1 MQKRA
6 EQTRQALIR
15 ATAELIADGGV
26 HDAGLVGIC
35 RSAGVSRGALY
46 HHFPTKESLAAAVY
60 EQARTEVAGL
70 LAAAFADRAPGA
82 AAARFS
88 SALVT
93 ALREVPTVRAG
104 MRLGPDGS
112 TGPTRLREEVLGLVH
127 REMIGRCLDGR
138 EVAARDLAD
147 LAVVVTAGLESLG
160 RTDGAWW
167 QGEASDRIWD
177 VLRPLFGRSAAESN
191 PVDQVNQVV
200 NSPEAQ
206 AS

>member
-15 ATAELIADGGV
+15 ATAELIAEGGV
-26 HDAGLVGIC
+26 HDAGLVSIC
-35 RSAGVSRGALY
+35 RSARVSRGALY

-60 EQARTEVAGL
+60 AQARTEVAGL
-70 LAAAFADRAPGA
+70 AAAAFADPAAGA
-82 AAARFS
+82 APARFS

-93 ALREVPTVRAG
+93 ALREVPAVRAG

-112 TGPTRLREEVLGLVH
+112 TGPARLRDEVLGLVH
-127 REMIGRCLDGR
+127 REVSGRLPAGR
-138 EVAARDLAD
+138 EPAGRDLAD
-147 LAVVVTAGLESLG
+147 LAVVVTAGLETLG

-167 QGEASDRIWD
+167 DGEVSDRIWD
-177 VLRPLFGRSAAESN
+177 MLRPLFGHHAEAA
-191 PVDQVNQVV
+191 V
-200 NSPEAQ
+200 NSPEIL